1 MLIKQPSIELFQ
13 SLEYTH
19 QNYFHK
25 TFGEYGALGRVASA
39 DVVLIQKLKDAL
51 IKLNPYLPDEA
62 INLTIE
68 ELTRDRGILSST
80 CIMRHGIMHPVI
92 YAQEI
97 KITAEKTP

>member
-19 QNYFHK
+19 QNCFHK

-62 INLTIE
+62 INLAIE
-68 ELTRDRGILSST
+68 EPTCDRGVFKFNLY
-80 CIMRHGIMHPVI
+80 PVI
-92 YAQEI
+92 YAKEA
-97 KITAEKTP
+97 KTTAEKTP